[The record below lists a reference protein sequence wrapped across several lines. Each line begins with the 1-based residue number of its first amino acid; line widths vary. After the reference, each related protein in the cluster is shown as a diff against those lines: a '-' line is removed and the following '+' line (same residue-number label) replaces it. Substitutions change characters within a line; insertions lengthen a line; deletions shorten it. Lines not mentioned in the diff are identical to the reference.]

1 MTKQKI
7 KIGYKIVS
15 VWNGKYYS
23 CSASPD
29 DYECVKYIIGKTT
42 KPRRHC
48 GPLCVFPTLRQAK
61 KFVDPYLDADIK
73 DVILKVQFVPSKE
86 KCVWTRLSSNPKDEL
101 SDGTMLADSVTPIK
115 VIK

>member
-7 KIGYKIVS
+7 KIGYKIVR

-23 CSASPD
+23 WSASPD
-29 DYECVKYIIGKTT
+29 DRECVKYIIGKTA

-61 KFVDPYLDADIK
+61 KFVDLYLDADIK
-73 DVILKVQFVPSKE
+73 DVILKVRFVQSKE
-86 KCVWTRLSSNPKDEL
+86 KCVWTHLSSAPKDEL
-101 SDGTMLADSVTPIK
+101 SDGTILADSVTPIR
-115 VIK
+115 VIE